1 MHTVHQPPDIPPS
14 AHRPQYPPPDDLA
27 AIESA
32 IAAWLTEQAQ
42 PWTV

>member
-1 MHTVHQPPDIPPS
+1 MHTVHPTPDKTT
-14 AHRPQYPPPDDLA
+14 HRPQYPPPDDLA